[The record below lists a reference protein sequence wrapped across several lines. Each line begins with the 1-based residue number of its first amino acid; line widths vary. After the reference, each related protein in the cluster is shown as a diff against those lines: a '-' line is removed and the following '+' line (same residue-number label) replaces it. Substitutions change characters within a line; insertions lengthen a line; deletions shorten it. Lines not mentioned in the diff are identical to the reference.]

1 MENGRLARG
10 AHGLQR
16 TIDAVDDPDQRP
28 LSALP
33 SARARALAFAAILL
47 AGVCGGLIGASLV
60 NIQCT
65 GNCATPSGIAA
76 VSGALVCAGG
86 VAIVS
91 VLVLRA
97 MGEWSTIKQERLE
110 GPE

>member
-1 MENGRLARG
+1 
-10 AHGLQR
+10 
-16 TIDAVDDPDQRP
+16 VDPSDQRP

-33 SARARALAFAAILL
+33 SARARALAFAAILV

-60 NIQCT
+60 NIQCK
-65 GNCATPSGIAA
+65 GDCATPSGVAA
-76 VSGALVCAGG
+76 VFGALVCAGG

-97 MGEWSTIKQERLE
+97 MGEWRTIKEKQAE